1 MTQKIFRPSAGQFY
15 NANDGIRFQLKQ
27 TIDQTSN
34 YTHDPIPSYIAA
46 SSHIIGATPTR
57 VTPYYPYWRF
67 NLRHELTPVLPFPNQ
82 ATDTFFDIPFINAV
96 GGGFVLDNSGLIDG
110 YTVNVPIAI
119 TADDLVIDYPT
130 NDADPPIITGINPS
144 TSFDY
149 TVGYHAV
156 GVAKSEFG
164 TFNLPNHV
172 LTFIDLRVTFPNVD
186 SGSTKFFN
194 RLNVYKPSSTWIVQ
208 FERTLNQSNRSSRV
222 YTVPN
227 YN

>member
-1 MTQKIFRPSAGQFY
+1 MTQKIFRPWAGQFY

-46 SSHIIGATPTR
+46 SSHIIGAIPTR
-57 VTPYYPYWRF
+57 NTAASYPYWRF
-67 NLRHELTPVLPFPNQ
+67 KLRHELTPVLPFPNQ

-149 TVGYHAV
+149 TVGYYV
-156 GVAKSEFG
+156 GGGVCSKSDFG
-164 TFNLPNHV
+164 TFNLPTV
-172 LTFIDLRVTFPNVD
+172 ATFIDFRVTFPNVPN
-186 SGSTKFFN
+186 SGNTKFFS

-208 FERTLNQSNRSSRV
+208 FERTLGSFNHSSRV
-222 YTVPN
+222 YTV
-227 YN
+227 